1 MLSQF
6 HNTGVLFL
14 ILPIRCIKSPLVGM
28 EEFETLL
35 EFLGTFQLI
44 PKRIT
49 PKLVFF
55 ILGKKQNK
63 DISTKSDKVHEFVG
77 SVSNNSD
84 VKSRLDLSEDYSWI
98 DNLKSSIHWDLKD
111 KVSSNFITS
120 YDDNESDNNNSK
132 VFSITIP
139 KFIL

>member
-1 MLSQF
+1 
-6 HNTGVLFL
+6 
-14 ILPIRCIKSPLVGM
+14 M